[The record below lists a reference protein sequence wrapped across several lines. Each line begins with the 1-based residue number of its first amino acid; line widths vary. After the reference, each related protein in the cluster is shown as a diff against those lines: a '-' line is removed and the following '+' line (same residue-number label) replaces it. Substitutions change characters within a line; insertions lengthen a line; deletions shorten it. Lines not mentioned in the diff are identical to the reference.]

1 LGQVANIPVP
11 SSLPVTNARVFAI
24 AGPAMLAN
32 LTTPLLG
39 IVGTAAIG
47 RLGEAYLLGGIAM
60 SALVFDSIYW
70 LFGFLRM
77 GTVALT
83 AQALGAGD
91 ATEQRA
97 VLIRALMIAAV
108 VGLLLIALQ
117 APLASVIYRALGG
130 SEAVRAAA
138 ETYFFVRVWS
148 APCALANFAVLG
160 WLVGIARGGTALL
173 LQIVINL
180 TNIAATV
187 LLVLIFGYGIAGAAV
202 AAVLAESL
210 GLMIGLATAWH
221 LAGHRFA
228 ITTGVVLRRDQLV
241 RMLAINRDIMIRTAA
256 IIAAFAFFTAQG
268 ARAGDVALAAN
279 AVLHNFILIGSFFL
293 DGFATAAEQLC
304 GRAVGARDGDAF
316 AAAVRRV
323 LAWGF
328 LFGGATT
335 ISFILVG
342 GPLVDL
348 MTTSEAVRE
357 AARQFMLFVALAPA
371 LGVAAYAFDGIYI
384 GATWARDMRN
394 LMLAALAIY
403 LAAWWA
409 LSGFAN
415 SGLWISLL
423 TFLAMR
429 GLLQALRYPQLAAIT
444 FP

>member
-1 LGQVANIPVP
+1 
-11 SSLPVTNARVFAI
+11 
-24 AGPAMLAN
+24 
-32 LTTPLLG
+32 
-39 IVGTAAIG
+39 
-47 RLGEAYLLGGIAM
+47 
-60 SALVFDSIYW
+60 
-70 LFGFLRM
+70 
-77 GTVALT
+77 
-83 AQALGAGD
+83 
-91 ATEQRA
+91 
-97 VLIRALMIAAV
+97 
-108 VGLLLIALQ
+108 
-117 APLASVIYRALGG
+117 
-130 SEAVRAAA
+130 
-138 ETYFFVRVWS
+138 
-148 APCALANFAVLG
+148 
-160 WLVGIARGGTALL
+160 
-173 LQIVINL
+173 
-180 TNIAATV
+180 
-187 LLVLIFGYGIAGAAV
+187 
-202 AAVLAESL
+202 
-210 GLMIGLATAWH
+210 
-221 LAGHRFA
+221 
-228 ITTGVVLRRDQLV
+228 
-241 RMLAINRDIMIRTAA
+241 MIRTAA

>member
-1 LGQVANIPVP
+1 
-11 SSLPVTNARVFAI
+11 
-24 AGPAMLAN
+24 
-32 LTTPLLG
+32 
-39 IVGTAAIG
+39 
-47 RLGEAYLLGGIAM
+47 
-60 SALVFDSIYW
+60 
-70 LFGFLRM
+70 
-77 GTVALT
+77 
-83 AQALGAGD
+83 
-91 ATEQRA
+91 
-97 VLIRALMIAAV
+97 
-108 VGLLLIALQ
+108 
-117 APLASVIYRALGG
+117 
-130 SEAVRAAA
+130 
-138 ETYFFVRVWS
+138 
-148 APCALANFAVLG
+148 
-160 WLVGIARGGTALL
+160 
-173 LQIVINL
+173 
-180 TNIAATV
+180 
-187 LLVLIFGYGIAGAAV
+187 
-202 AAVLAESL
+202 VLAESL
-210 GLMIGLATAWH
+210 GLVIGLATAWH

-228 ITTGVVLRRDQLV
+228 ITASVVLRRDQLV

-304 GRAVGARDGDAF
+304 GRAVGARDGSAF

-335 ISFILVG
+335 IFFVFVG

-357 AARQFMLFVALAPA
+357 AARQFMLFAALAPA

-409 LSGFAN
+409 LSGFGN
-415 SGLWISLL
+415 SGLWMSLL

-429 GLLQALRYPQLAAIT
+429 GLLQALRYPRLAAVT
-444 FP
+444 FR